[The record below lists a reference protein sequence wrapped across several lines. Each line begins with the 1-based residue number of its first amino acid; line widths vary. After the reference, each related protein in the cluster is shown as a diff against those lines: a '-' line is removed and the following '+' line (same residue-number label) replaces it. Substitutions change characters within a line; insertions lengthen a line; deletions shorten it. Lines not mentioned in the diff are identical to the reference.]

1 MIGNPSI
8 KTVDS
13 EARIGSELSSTNTR
27 QICNSC
33 NCSSSRQTPSPS
45 LRQQNPES
53 SSPGSVFST
62 ETFRGADTNSEV
74 GGDNDFDEK
83 FFKEEIRKYPCI

>member
-1 MIGNPSI
+1 MLENSSM